1 MSVGENTGYKN
12 QVTKT
17 LINVGKNTGYEKFLS
32 MSFINV
38 GKNTGYEKILFNISY
53 KCRKKHRV

>member
-1 MSVGENTGYKN
+1 MS
-12 QVTKT
+12 
-17 LINVGKNTGYEKFLS
+17 LITVGKNTGYEKFFS

-38 GKNTGYEKILFNISY
+38 GQNTGYEKILFNISD